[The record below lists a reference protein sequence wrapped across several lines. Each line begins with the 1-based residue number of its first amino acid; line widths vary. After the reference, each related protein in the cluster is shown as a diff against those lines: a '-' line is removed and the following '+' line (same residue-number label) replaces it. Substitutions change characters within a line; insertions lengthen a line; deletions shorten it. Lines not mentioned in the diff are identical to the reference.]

1 MRDGPPRLRMFAGPN
16 GSGKSTIK
24 SVIRPELLGIYINPD
39 ELEKDIARFDFLN
52 LRDYDVE
59 TTAEEILSFF
69 QSSTLLARADLLDE
83 AHALRFNDGRLSFAH
98 VGVNAYYASVAADF
112 LRQKLLERGAS
123 FTFETV
129 MSSPDK
135 VELLR
140 KAQLRG
146 YRTYLYY
153 VATEDPA
160 INISRVRHRVKMG
173 GHPVPEDKI
182 VSRYYR
188 SLELLSEAIRY
199 THRTYIFDNSGRERL
214 WIAEVT
220 DGASLELKTDSLP
233 AWFEE
238 SVWSKFQTPSASP

>member
-1 MRDGPPRLRMFAGPN
+1 MNLEPPRLRMFAGPN
-16 GSGKSTIK
+16 GSGNSTIK

-39 ELEKDIARFDFLN
+39 EIEKEIAQRDFLN
-52 LRDYDVE
+52 LKNYGIE
-59 TTAEEILSFF
+59 STEEEILPFF
-69 QSSTLLARADLLDE
+69 RESTLLAKADLLDE
-83 AHALRFNDGRLSFAH
+83 AHALRFNDNLLSFWE
-98 VGVNAYYASVAADF
+98 VSVNAYFASVASDF
-112 LRQKLLERGAS
+112 IRQKLIERGTS

-140 KAQLRG
+140 KAQRRG

-153 VATEDPA
+153 VATEDPL

-182 VSRYYR
+182 VSRYHR

-199 THRTYIFDNSGRERL
+199 SNRAYIFDNSRHERI
-214 WIAEVT
+214 WIAEIT
-220 DGASLELKTDSLP
+220 DGVTLELKTDSLP
-233 AWFEE
+233 AWFEKA
-238 SVWSKFQTPSASP
+238 VWNPFQQSRG